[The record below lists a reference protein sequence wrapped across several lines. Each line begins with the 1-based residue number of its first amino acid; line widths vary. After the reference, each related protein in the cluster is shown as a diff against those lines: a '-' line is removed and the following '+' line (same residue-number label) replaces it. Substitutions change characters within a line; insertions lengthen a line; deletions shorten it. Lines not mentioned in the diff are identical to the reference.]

1 MEFIFLASDHF
12 LALLSMG
19 PDFFIIIQTVLK
31 KPLRHAFCVSI
42 YPSPFKMQVLIR
54 LKNIFT
60 ALLNLK

>member
-1 MEFIFLASDHF
+1 MSLYRQLANKLIIKIKNKQLIPGEKLPSIRQY
-12 LALLSMG
+12 AL
-19 PDFFIIIQTVLK
+19 QQN
-31 KPLRHAFCVSI
+31 VSI

>member
-1 MEFIFLASDHF
+1 MEFKFLASDHF

-42 YPSPFKMQVLIR
+42 YPLPF
-54 LKNIFT
+54 
-60 ALLNLK
+60 